1 MRWVQAPHAAVL
13 FFFPNEV
20 NTHGP
25 DQGRAPGTDTK
36 GTCRGVHIRWVRC
49 DGRFPHWVDDYCT
62 EAERYTV
69 IVYSTDA
76 REATAPVGAVDWQFL
91 ADEGPGP

>member
-1 MRWVQAPHAAVL
+1 MMQLALSLGTAEAG
-13 FFFPNEV
+13 
-20 NTHGP
+20 T
-25 DQGRAPGTDTK
+25 GRLCLLDEGHRVVRCDT
-36 GTCRGVHIRWVRC
+36 RERWVRC

>member
-1 MRWVQAPHAAVL
+1 MIVAQQNYAWRWHGRPVAAYI
-13 FFFPNEV
+13 
-20 NTHGP
+20 
-25 DQGRAPGTDTK
+25 
-36 GTCRGVHIRWVRC
+36 RGVRC